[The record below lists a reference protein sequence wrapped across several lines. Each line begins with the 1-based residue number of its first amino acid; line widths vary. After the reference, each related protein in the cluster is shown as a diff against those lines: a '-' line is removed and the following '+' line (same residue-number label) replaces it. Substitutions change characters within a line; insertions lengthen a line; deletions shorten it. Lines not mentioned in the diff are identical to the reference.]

1 LPYAAIFLH
10 SGSDGAVDRLVVENL
25 SGVGGPVSQS
35 SLRQSPAPFREWLD
49 DAVHASRTVMT
60 AKESLRGFAVS
71 AGAGA
76 FLALIGA
83 FGTNAVPL
91 VPRVAYWMGLCLA
104 GAIVGTAVSHFIGR
118 EGRAD
123 ARPWLYGALTVV
135 GVTLPFT
142 AVVWLVSELIFHG
155 ALRLENLPLYLTPVF
170 IVTVAM
176 TGLNFL
182 VQRQPVETH
191 AAPAGA
197 PAPRFLDRLPAK
209 LRGAELYA
217 VEAEDHY
224 LRLHTSRGQDLILM
238 RLSDAVAELDGI
250 EGAQTHRSWWV
261 AKAAVED
268 ARRGDGRATLRITG
282 GIEAPVSRAYA
293 KALREAGWF

>member
-1 LPYAAIFLH
+1 MG
-10 SGSDGAVDRLVVENL
+10 GS
-25 SGVGGPVSQS
+25 VSQS
-35 SLRQSPAPFREWLD
+35 SLRQSPASFRERLAG
-49 DAVHASRTVMT
+49 AVHASRTAVT
-60 AKESLRGFAVS
+60 SREAQRGFLVS
-71 AGAGA
+71 AVAGV

-83 FGTNAVPL
+83 FGSGEGPIVVRL
-91 VPRVAYWMGLCLA
+91 AYWVGLCLA
-104 GAIVGTAVSHFIGR
+104 GTVVGTIVSQLIGR

-123 ARPWLYGALTVV
+123 ERPWLYGSLTVV

-142 AVVWLVSELIFHG
+142 VVVWLVSELAFHG
-155 ALRLENLPLYLTPVF
+155 APRLAALPFYLGPVF
-170 IVTVAM
+170 IVSAAM

-182 VQRQPVETH
+182 VQRRPPETH

-197 PAPRFLDRLPAK
+197 PAPRFLDRLPPK

-238 RLSDAVAELDGI
+238 RLSDAVAELEGI

-261 AKAAVED
+261 AKDAVEV
-268 ARRGDGRATLRITG
+268 ARRGDGRATLTLKG
-282 GIEAPVSRAYA
+282 GVEAPVSRAYA

>member
-1 LPYAAIFLH
+1 
-10 SGSDGAVDRLVVENL
+10 
-25 SGVGGPVSQS
+25 
-35 SLRQSPAPFREWLD
+35 
-49 DAVHASRTVMT
+49 MT

-71 AGAGA
+71 AAAGV
-76 FLALIGA
+76 FLALMGA
-83 FGTNAVPL
+83 FGTDAVPA
-91 VPRVAYWMGLCLA
+91 PIRVAYWVGLCLT
-104 GAIVGTAVSHFIGR
+104 GAIVGTAVSHLIGR

-142 AVVWLVSELIFHG
+142 VVVWLVSEQTFHG
-155 ALRLENLPLYLTPVF
+155 RLRPEALPVYLAPVF

-176 TGLNFL
+176 TALNFL
-182 VQRQPVETH
+182 VQRRPPQTH

-209 LRGAELYA
+209 LRGAELFA

-238 RLSDAVAELDGI
+238 RLSDAVAELEGI

-261 AKAAVED
+261 ARAAVQD
-268 ARRGDGRATLRITG
+268 AKRGDGRATLNLKG

-293 KALREAGWF
+293 KALRDAGWF